1 MFPQDVV
8 QMGRGLGERGRE
20 RDRGPGVTA
29 ELVGEVRR
37 GHACHGKGRTREME
51 TQSGGGGTDD
61 GVTCDEARCD
71 AMRQIIGDL
80 LSELLNNLTLLKA
93 KGML

>member
-1 MFPQDVV
+1 
-8 QMGRGLGERGRE
+8 
-20 RDRGPGVTA
+20 
-29 ELVGEVRR
+29 
-37 GHACHGKGRTREME
+37 ME

-61 GVTCDEARCD
+61 GVTCGEARCD
-71 AMRQIIGDL
+71 ALRQIIGDL